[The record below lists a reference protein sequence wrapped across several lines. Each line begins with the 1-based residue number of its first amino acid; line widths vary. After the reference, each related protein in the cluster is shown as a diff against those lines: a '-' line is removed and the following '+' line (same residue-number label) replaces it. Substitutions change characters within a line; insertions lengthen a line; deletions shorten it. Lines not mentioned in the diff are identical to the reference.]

1 MARQPSV
8 LFHSFYKQN
17 VFDVWKNVYEVEN
30 ILDNDLDTLMSELK
44 AKKGKWSIQQFED
57 FKGRWSIGLKITN
70 QQPKWH

>member
-1 MARQPSV
+1 MKDIHGNFIFKHEQV
-8 LFHSFYKQN
+8 K
-17 VFDVWKNVYEVEN
+17 
-30 ILDNDLDTLMSELK
+30 LK